1 MTYRP
6 RPVSGFPEHLPEVR
20 MEELQMLDRIRA
32 TFESYG
38 FASIETPSVEVLE
51 VLLAKGETDKEIYTI
66 ERLQAPL
73 GENEEEVEEHENTSQ
88 HDTRLGLHYDLT
100 VPFARYVAQH
110 FNELVFPF
118 KRYQMQRV
126 WRGER
131 PQAGRFREFTQ
142 CDIDVIGI
150 DNLAVTFDAEL
161 AAVAMQALDAIGVSG
176 VTLHI
181 SNRKILNGFLLG
193 LEIPTELHIPIVRMI
208 DAMPKIGTPETSKQL
223 LGILGDGRR
232 TQIDSGTQLPSESL
246 RDQIAAATGRGETLE
261 RLIATAGGVNE
272 EPPNVKAIVALASI
286 KVPGSKLR
294 SSVAPLNVHHPLF
307 DEGLNE
313 LAIVMDQ
320 LRALGIENVVAD
332 LSIARGFDYYT
343 GTVYEGRFDDNPG
356 FGSIVAGG
364 RYDDLAGAFINKKL
378 PGVGISIGF
387 SRLFAK
393 LLADKA
399 IAATRRSP
407 ADLLIVLPSEERREA
422 MLVTAQALRARGF
435 KVETY
440 HAPQKIAKQMSYAEK
455 KGIPFV
461 WFPPFDEVGSHE
473 VKDMTN
479 GTQTKADI
487 ETWKP

>member
-20 MEELQMLDRIRA
+20 MEELRMLDHIRA

-38 FASIETPSVEVLE
+38 FAPIETPSVEELE

-66 ERLQAPL
+66 ERLQAD
-73 GENEEEVEEHENTSQ
+73 
-88 HDTRLGLHYDLT
+88 DTVAGDARLGLHYDLT

-181 SNRKILNGFLLG
+181 SNRKILNGFLMGLG
-193 LEIPTELHIPIVRMI
+193 LSEAADRVSVIRAI
-208 DAMPKIGTPETSKQL
+208 DAIAKVGPDQTSAAIDAVKT
-223 LGILGDGRR
+223 GI
-232 TQIDSGTQLPSESL
+232 
-246 RDQIAAATGRGETLE
+246 
-261 RLIATAGGVNE
+261 AG
-272 EPPNVKAIVALASI
+272 KCIALAGI
-286 KVPGSKLR
+286 IGGP
-294 SSVAPLNVHHPLF
+294 
-307 DEGLNE
+307 E
-313 LAIVMDQ
+313 AIDRV
-320 LRALGIENVVAD
+320 RALGVGHEELNAGLTELGEVLRHLRFLGTAKAVAD

-393 LLADKA
+393 LLADGK
-399 IAATRRSP
+399 IAATRKSP
-407 ADLLIVLPSEERREA
+407 ADVLIVLPSEERRET
-422 MLVTAQALRARGF
+422 MLVTAQALRRRGF

-440 HAPQKIAKQMSYAEK
+440 HAPQKIGKQMSYAEK
-455 KGIPFV
+455 KGIHYV
-461 WFPPFDEVGSHE
+461 WFPPFDDGGDHE
-473 VKDMTN
+473 VKDMGSGN
-479 GTQTKADI
+479 QTKADV
-487 ETWKP
+487 ETWMP

>member
-6 RPVSGFPEHLPEVR
+6 RPVSGFPEHLPEIR
-20 MEELQMLDRIRA
+20 MVEQQMLDRIRA

-38 FASIETPSVEVLE
+38 FASIETPSVEELE

-66 ERLQAPL
+66 ERLQADENAG
-73 GENEEEVEEHENTSQ
+73 GEA
-88 HDTRLGLHYDLT
+88 RLGLHYDLT

-110 FNELVFPF
+110 FNDLVFPF

-181 SNRKILNGFLLG
+181 SNRKILNGFLAG
-193 LEIPTELHIPIVRMI
+193 MGVDAENRVSVIRAI
-208 DAMPKIGTPETSKQL
+208 DA
-223 LGILGDGRR
+223 
-232 TQIDSGTQLPSESL
+232 
-246 RDQIAAATGRGETLE
+246 IAKVGRGETYTV
-261 RLIATAGGVNE
+261 IANALVGGNGFTVAT
-272 EPPNVKAIVALASI
+272 KAIQLASI
-286 KVPGSKLR
+286 VGDVSAIDRVRELGVEHEEL
-294 SSVAPLNVHHPLF
+294 SQ
-307 DEGLNE
+307 GLNE
-313 LAIVMDQ
+313 LSEV
-320 LRALGIENVVAD
+320 LTHLKFLGAANAVAD

-343 GTVYEGRFDDNPG
+343 GTVYEGRFDDAPG
-356 FGSIVAGG
+356 FGSVVAGG

-393 LLADKA
+393 LLQDKA
-399 IAATRRSP
+399 IVANRRSP
-407 ADLLIVLPSEERREA
+407 VDVLIVLPSDERREV
-422 MLVTAQALRARGF
+422 MLGTAQVLRKRGF

-440 HAPQKIAKQMSYAEK
+440 HAPQKIGKQISYAEK

-461 WFPPFDEVGSHE
+461 WFPPFDEGGAHE
-473 VKDMTN
+473 VKDMTT
-479 GTQTKADI
+479 GTQTTADAAI
-487 ETWKP
+487 WTP

>member
-6 RPVSGFPEHLPEVR
+6 RPVSGFPEHLPEIR
-20 MEELQMLDRIRA
+20 MAELHMLDRIRA
-32 TFESYG
+32 TFEGYG
-38 FASIETPSVEVLE
+38 FASIETPSVEELE

-66 ERLQAPL
+66 ERLQADEHAG
-73 GENEEEVEEHENTSQ
+73 GES
-88 HDTRLGLHYDLT
+88 RLGLHYDLT

-142 CDIDVIGI
+142 CDVDVIGI

-161 AAVAMQALDAIGVSG
+161 AAVAMQALDAIGVKG

-181 SNRKILNGFLLG
+181 SNRKIFEGFLLAKG
-193 LEIPTELHIPIVRMI
+193 VSKDKGVQILRAI
-208 DAMPKIGTPETSKQL
+208 DGMPKTGEDHTKAT
-223 LGILGDGRR
+223 
-232 TQIDSGTQLPSESL
+232 
-246 RDQIAAATGRGETLE
+246 IAALFPGGNHT
-261 RLIATAGGVNE
+261 IADQC
-272 EPPNVKAIVALASI
+272 VALASI
-286 KVPGSKLR
+286 TQADLSFVQRVNLVG
-294 SSVAPLNVHHPLF
+294 VQHPRL
-307 DEGLNE
+307 DEGLSE
-313 LAIVMDQ
+313 LAQVLQ
-320 LRALGIENVVAD
+320 ELKFLGVKNAVAD

-356 FGSIVAGG
+356 FGSVVAGG

-387 SRLFAK
+387 SRLFSK
-393 LLADKA
+393 LLADKKIVA
-399 IAATRRSP
+399 NRKSP

-422 MLVTAQALRARGF
+422 MLVTAQALRRRGF
-435 KVETY
+435 KVETF
-440 HAPQKIAKQMSYAEK
+440 HAPQKIAKQMSYAER

-461 WFPPFDEVGSHE
+461 WFPPFDEAGSHE
-473 VKDMTN
+473 VKDMSS
-479 GTQTKADI
+479 GAQTQTDI

>member
-6 RPVSGFPEHLPEVR
+6 RPVSGFPEHLPEIR
-20 MEELQMLDRIRA
+20 MAELHMLDRIRA

-38 FASIETPSVEVLE
+38 FASIETPSVEELE

-66 ERLQAPL
+66 ERLQADENAG
-73 GENEEEVEEHENTSQ
+73 GES
-88 HDTRLGLHYDLT
+88 RLGLHYDLT

-142 CDIDVIGI
+142 CDVDVIGI

-181 SNRKILNGFLLG
+181 SNRKILNGFLQG
-193 LEIPTELHIPIVRMI
+193 LNVDAADRVSIIRAI
-208 DAMPKIGTPETSKQL
+208 DALAK
-223 LGILGDGRR
+223 LG
-232 TQIDSGTQLPSESL
+232 P
-246 RDQIAAATGRGETLE
+246 DQTRAVIENGCKRPNGGEIAD
-261 RLIATAGGVNE
+261 
-272 EPPNVKAIVALASI
+272 KCSALAGI
-286 KVPGSKLR
+286 VGD
-294 SSVAPLNVHHPLF
+294 SSTI
-307 DEGLNE
+307 ER
-313 LAIVMDQ
+313 I
-320 LRALGIENVVAD
+320 RALGVEHEELNQGLTELGEVLTHLKFLGATNAVAD

-356 FGSIVAGG
+356 FGSVVAGG
-364 RYDDLAGAFINKKL
+364 RYDDLAGQFINKKL

-399 IAATRRSP
+399 IVTTRRSP
-407 ADLLIVLPSEERREA
+407 ADILMVLPSEERRET
-422 MLVTAQALRARGF
+422 MLVTAQALRRRGF

-440 HAPQKIAKQMSYAEK
+440 HAPQKLAKQMSYAEK

-461 WFPPFDEVGSHE
+461 WFPPFDEAGSHE

>member
-6 RPVSGFPEHLPEVR
+6 RPVSGFPEHLPEIR
-20 MEELQMLDRIRA
+20 MVEQQMLDRIRV

-38 FASIETPSVEVLE
+38 FASIETPSVEELE

-66 ERLQAPL
+66 ERLQAD
-73 GENEEEVEEHENTSQ
+73 ENAGSES
-88 HDTRLGLHYDLT
+88 RLGLHYDLT

-110 FNELVFPF
+110 FNDLVFPF

-142 CDIDVIGI
+142 CDIDVIGV

-161 AAVAMQALDAIGVSG
+161 AAVALQALDAIGVSG

-181 SNRKILNGFLLG
+181 SNRKILNGFLAGMGVEAEKRVLV
-193 LEIPTELHIPIVRMI
+193 IRAI
-208 DAMPKIGTPETSKQL
+208 DAIAKVGRDETYTVIANAL
-223 LGILGDGRR
+223 VGGDGF
-232 TQIDSGTQLPSESL
+232 TV
-246 RDQIAAATGRGETLE
+246 AT
-261 RLIATAGGVNE
+261 
-272 EPPNVKAIVALASI
+272 KAIKLASI
-286 KVPGSKLR
+286 VGDVTAIGRVRELGVEHEELSQGLAEL
-294 SSVAPLNVHHPLF
+294 SEVLTHLNF
-307 DEGLNE
+307 
-313 LAIVMDQ
+313 
-320 LRALGIENVVAD
+320 LGAANAVAD

-343 GTVYEGRFDDNPG
+343 GTVYEGRFDDAPA
-356 FGSIVAGG
+356 FGSVVAGG

-393 LLADKA
+393 LLQEKA
-399 IAATRRSP
+399 IVANRRSP
-407 ADLLIVLPSEERREA
+407 ADILIVLPSDERREV
-422 MLVTAQALRARGF
+422 MLGTAQVLRRRGF

-440 HAPQKIAKQMSYAEK
+440 HAPQKIGKQISYAEK

-461 WFPPFDEVGSHE
+461 WFPPFDESGAHE
-473 VKDMTN
+473 VKDMTA
-479 GTQTKADI
+479 GTQTTADAA
-487 ETWKP
+487 TWKP

>member
-1 MTYRP
+1 
-6 RPVSGFPEHLPEVR
+6 
-20 MEELQMLDRIRA
+20 MLDKIRA

-38 FASIETPSVEVLE
+38 FASIETPSVEELE

-66 ERLQAPL
+66 ERLQADE
-73 GENEEEVEEHENTSQ
+73 GSGG
-88 HDTRLGLHYDLT
+88 DARLGLHYDLT

-150 DNLAVTFDAEL
+150 DQLAVTFDAEL
-161 AAVAMQALDAIGVSG
+161 AAVAMQALDAIGVEG

-181 SNRKILNGFLLG
+181 SNRKILQGALG
-193 LEIPTELHIPIVRMI
+193 DKVDPEQITPLIRAI
-208 DAMPKIGTPETSKQL
+208 DAMPKVG
-223 LGILGDGRR
+223 
-232 TQIDSGTQLPSESL
+232 
-246 RDQIAAATGRGETLE
+246 RDQTLHMIKSVLGAANRDAVGEALVD
-261 RLIATAGGVNE
+261 LANITA
-272 EPPNVKAIVALASI
+272 ADSD
-286 KVPGSKLR
+286 KLR
-294 SSVAPLNVHHPLF
+294 SLTASPGYGAAFV
-307 DEGLNE
+307 EGIHE
-313 LAIVMDQ
+313 LCSVMDH
-320 LRALGIENVVAD
+320 LKFLGIKNVVAD

-343 GTVYEGRFDDNPG
+343 GTVYEGRFDDAPG
-356 FGSIVAGG
+356 FGSVVAGG

-393 LLADKA
+393 LLQDNKLE
-399 IAATRRSP
+399 ATRRSP
-407 ADLLIVLPSEERREA
+407 ADVLIVLPSEERRAE
-422 MLVTAQALRARGF
+422 MLEVAQAFRARGI

-440 HAPQKIAKQMSYAEK
+440 HAPQKFARQMSYAEK

-461 WFPPFDEVGSHE
+461 WFLPFEPGQPHE
-473 VKDMTN
+473 VKNMAS
-479 GTQTKADI
+479 GAQTAADA
-487 ETWKP
+487 ETWVP

>member
-6 RPVSGFPEHLPEVR
+6 RPVSGFPEHLPEIR
-20 MEELQMLDRIRA
+20 MAELHMLDRIRA

-38 FASIETPSVEVLE
+38 FASVETPSVEELE

-66 ERLQAPL
+66 ERLQADEHAG
-73 GENEEEVEEHENTSQ
+73 GES
-88 HDTRLGLHYDLT
+88 RLGLHYDLT

-110 FNELVFPF
+110 FNDLVFPF

-161 AAVAMQALDAIGVSG
+161 AAVAMQALDAIGIGG

-181 SNRKILNGFLLG
+181 SNRKILNGFLQG
-193 LEIPTELHIPIVRMI
+193 LAVEAVDRVSVIRAI
-208 DAMPKIGTPETSKQL
+208 DALAK
-223 LGILGDGRR
+223 LGADQTRAAIEAGCKRPNGAEIAEKCIALAGIIGDG
-232 TQIDSGTQLPSESL
+232 
-246 RDQIAAATGRGETLE
+246 
-261 RLIATAGGVNE
+261 TAVDRVRALGVEHE
-272 EPPNVKAIVALASI
+272 ELD
-286 KVPGSKLR
+286 
-294 SSVAPLNVHHPLF
+294 H
-307 DEGLNE
+307 GLNE
-313 LAIVMDQ
+313 LQEV
-320 LRALGIENVVAD
+320 LTHLKFLGTVNAVAD

-343 GTVYEGRFDDNPG
+343 GTVYEGRFGDNPG
-356 FGSIVAGG
+356 FGSVVAGG

-399 IAATRRSP
+399 ITATRRSP
-407 ADLLIVLPSEERREA
+407 ADLLIVLPSEDRREA
-422 MLVTAQALRARGF
+422 MLVTAQALRKRGF
-435 KVETY
+435 KVETF
-440 HAPQKIAKQMSYAEK
+440 HAPQKIGKQMSYAEK

-461 WFPPFDEVGSHE
+461 WFPPFEDGGQHE
-473 VKDMTN
+473 VKDMAS
-479 GTQTKADI
+479 GAQTPADI
-487 ETWKP
+487 ATWIA

>member
-6 RPVSGFPEHLPEVR
+6 RPVSGFPEHLPEIR
-20 MEELQMLDRIRA
+20 MAELHMLDRIRA

-38 FASIETPSVEVLE
+38 FASIETPSVEELE

-66 ERLQAPL
+66 ERLQAD
-73 GENEEEVEEHENTSQ
+73 EHAGHES
-88 HDTRLGLHYDLT
+88 RLGLHYDLT

-110 FNELVFPF
+110 FNDLVFPF

-142 CDIDVIGI
+142 CDVDVIGI

-161 AAVAMQALDAIGVSG
+161 AAVAMQALDAIGVTG

-181 SNRKILNGFLLG
+181 SNRKILDGFMQG
-193 LEIPTELHIPIVRMI
+193 LELTPDNRVAMIRTI
-208 DAMPKIGTPETSKQL
+208 DALHKLGETA
-223 LGILGDGRR
+223 
-232 TQIDSGTQLPSESL
+232 T
-246 RDQIAAATGRGETLE
+246 IAAINAILLELPNRRAIADKLVELAGISTSDESFRDKVSALGVSNETL
-261 RLIATAGGVNE
+261 
-272 EPPNVKAIVALASI
+272 SQ
-286 KVPGSKLR
+286 
-294 SSVAPLNVHHPLF
+294 
-307 DEGLNE
+307 GLEE
-313 LAIVMDQ
+313 LAQVMTH
-320 LRALGIENVVAD
+320 LKFLGTANAVAD

-356 FGSIVAGG
+356 FGSVVAGG

-393 LLADKA
+393 LLQDKA
-399 IAATRRSP
+399 ITATRRSP

-422 MLVTAQALRARGF
+422 MLVTAQALRRRGF

-440 HAPQKIAKQMSYAEK
+440 HAPQKIGKQMSYAEK

-461 WFPPFDEVGSHE
+461 WFPPFDEGGQHE
-473 VKDMTN
+473 VKDMTS
-479 GTQTKADI
+479 GAQSQADV

>member
-6 RPVSGFPEHLPEVR
+6 RPVSGFPEHLPEIR
-20 MEELQMLDRIRA
+20 MAEQHMLDRIRA

-38 FASIETPSVEVLE
+38 FASIETPSVEELE

-66 ERLQAPL
+66 ERLQADENSG
-73 GENEEEVEEHENTSQ
+73 GES
-88 HDTRLGLHYDLT
+88 RLGLHYDLT

-110 FNELVFPF
+110 FNDLVFPF

-142 CDIDVIGI
+142 CDVDVIGI
-150 DNLAVTFDAEL
+150 DNLAVMFDAEL

-181 SNRKILNGFLLG
+181 SNRRILQGFLLG
-193 LEIPTELHIPIVRMI
+193 LAVPLDRQIPIVRAI
-208 DAMPKIGTPETSKQL
+208 DAEMKVGGNET
-223 LGILGDGRR
+223 
-232 TQIDSGTQLPSESL
+232 
-246 RDQIAAATGRGETLE
+246 IAAIQRALVGVAGLDPVG
-261 RLIATAGGVNE
+261 IAQSVTS
-272 EPPNVKAIVALASI
+272 LAHRQSI
-286 KVPGSKLR
+286 IEARKIIAECKVE
-294 SSVAPLNVHHPLF
+294 HPLL
-307 DEGLNE
+307 DQGLAE
-313 LAIVMDQ
+313 LTQVMDQ
-320 LRALGIENVVAD
+320 LHALGITNVTAD

-356 FGSIVAGG
+356 FGSVVAGG
-364 RYDDLAGAFINKKL
+364 RYEDLAGQFINKKL

-393 LLADKA
+393 LLADKT
-399 IAATRRSP
+399 ITTTRRSP
-407 ADLLIVLPSEERREA
+407 ADLLIVMPSEERRED
-422 MLVTAQALRARGF
+422 MLVTAQVLRKRGF

-440 HAPQKIAKQMSYAEK
+440 HAPQKIGKQMAYAEK

-461 WFPPFDEVGSHE
+461 WFPPFDADGRHE
-473 VKDMTN
+473 VKDMSS
-479 GTQTKADI
+479 GVQIPIDI
-487 ETWKP
+487 DTWTP

>member
-20 MEELQMLDRIRA
+20 MVELSMLDRIRA

-38 FASIETPSVEVLE
+38 FAPIETPSVEELE

-66 ERLQAPL
+66 ERLQADPSFAEASEDL
-73 GENEEEVEEHENTSQ
+73 PSEAQRAKEG
-88 HDTRLGLHYDLT
+88 RLGLHYDLT

-110 FNELVFPF
+110 FNDLVFPF

-150 DNLAVTFDAEL
+150 DNLALTFDAEL
-161 AAVAMQALDAIGVSG
+161 AAVAMEALEDIGVSG

-181 SNRKILNGFLLG
+181 SNRKILQGFLRG
-193 LEIPTELHIPIVRMI
+193 MEIAPDYVGPIVRAV
-208 DAMPKIGTPETSKQL
+208 DALPKVGLFETVKEITRRLGAKANPEQISKILELAKIQTEDNGFQQL
-223 LGILGDGRR
+223 ARDLDVDDQLFNEGI
-232 TQIDSGTQLPSESL
+232 
-246 RDQIAAATGRGETLE
+246 
-261 RLIATAGGVNE
+261 
-272 EPPNVKAIVALASI
+272 
-286 KVPGSKLR
+286 
-294 SSVAPLNVHHPLF
+294 
-307 DEGLNE
+307 NE
-313 LAIVMDQ
+313 LGTVMGE
-320 LRALGIENVVAD
+320 LTALGFQNIVAD

-343 GTVYEGRFDDNPG
+343 GTVYEGRFDNEPG
-356 FGSIVAGG
+356 GLTVVAGG
-364 RYDDLAGAFINKKL
+364 RYDDLAGAFINKRL

-393 LLADKA
+393 LQHDGA
-399 IAATRRSP
+399 IRAERKSP
-407 ADLLIVLPSEERREA
+407 ADILVVLPSEERRSLA
-422 MLVTAQALRARGF
+422 LSTAQTLRRRGL

-440 HAPQKIAKQMSYAEK
+440 HAPQKLARQLGYAEK

-461 WFPPFDEVGSHE
+461 WFPPFEDGRPHE
-473 VKDMTN
+473 IKDMTS
-479 GTQTKADI
+479 GVQAPA
-487 ETWKP
+487 EPESWVP

>member
-6 RPVSGFPEHLPEVR
+6 RPVSGFPEHLPEIR
-20 MEELQMLDRIRA
+20 MAELHMLDRIRA

-38 FASIETPSVEVLE
+38 FASIETPSVEELE

-66 ERLQAPL
+66 ERLQADEAA
-73 GENEEEVEEHENTSQ
+73 GHES
-88 HDTRLGLHYDLT
+88 RLGLHYDLT

-110 FNELVFPF
+110 FNDLVFPF

-142 CDIDVIGI
+142 CDVDVIGI

-161 AAVAMQALDAIGVSG
+161 AAVAMQALDAIGVTG

-181 SNRKILNGFLLG
+181 SNRKILNGFLQG
-193 LEIPTELHIPIVRMI
+193 LAVEAPDRVAVIRAI
-208 DAMPKIGTPETSKQL
+208 DALAKAGADQTRAAIEAGCKRP
-223 LGILGDGRR
+223 DGA
-232 TQIDSGTQLPSESL
+232 E
-246 RDQIAAATGRGETLE
+246 IAEKC
-261 RLIATAGGVNE
+261 I
-272 EPPNVKAIVALASI
+272 ALAGI
-286 KVPGSKLR
+286 VGGSDAVDR
-294 SSVAPLNVHHPLF
+294 V
-307 DEGLNE
+307 
-313 LAIVMDQ
+313 
-320 LRALGIENVVAD
+320 RALGVEHSELNQGLTELAEVLSHLKFLGTANAVAD

-356 FGSIVAGG
+356 FGSVVAGG

-393 LLADKA
+393 LLQDKA
-399 IAATRRSP
+399 IMATRRSP

-422 MLVTAQALRARGF
+422 MLVTAQALRRRGF

-440 HAPQKIAKQMSYAEK
+440 HAPQKIGKQMSYAEK

-461 WFPPFDEVGSHE
+461 WFPPFDEGGQDE
-473 VKDMTN
+473 VKDMTS
-479 GTQTKADI
+479 GAQVQADV

>member
-20 MEELQMLDRIRA
+20 MVEQQMLDRIRA

-38 FASIETPSVEVLE
+38 FASIETPSVEELE

-66 ERLQAPL
+66 ERLQADENAG
-73 GENEEEVEEHENTSQ
+73 GEA
-88 HDTRLGLHYDLT
+88 RLGLHYDLT

-142 CDIDVIGI
+142 CDIDVIGV
-150 DNLAVTFDAEL
+150 DNLVVSFDAEL
-161 AAVAMQALDAIGVSG
+161 AAMALQALQAIGVSG

-181 SNRKILNGFLLG
+181 SNRKILNGFLAG
-193 LEIPTELHIPIVRMI
+193 MGVEAEKRVAVIRAI
-208 DAMPKIGTPETSKQL
+208 DAIAKVGPDQTHAAIAVACGGPKAVE
-223 LGILGDGRR
+223 
-232 TQIDSGTQLPSESL
+232 
-246 RDQIAAATGRGETLE
+246 IAS
-261 RLIATAGGVNE
+261 
-272 EPPNVKAIVALASI
+272 KAITLAGI
-286 KVPGSKLR
+286 TGDATVIDKV
-294 SSVAPLNVHHPLF
+294 
-307 DEGLNE
+307 
-313 LAIVMDQ
+313 
-320 LRALGIENVVAD
+320 RALGVEHDELNQGLIELSDVLTHLKFLGATNAVAD

-343 GTVYEGRFDDNPG
+343 GTVYEGRFDDAPA
-356 FGSIVAGG
+356 FGSVVAGG

-393 LLADKA
+393 LLQDKA
-399 IAATRRSP
+399 IAANRRSP
-407 ADLLIVLPSEERREA
+407 ADVMMVLPSDAQREV
-422 MLVTAQALRARGF
+422 MLGTAQVLRKRGF

-440 HAPQKIAKQMSYAEK
+440 HAPQKIGKQIAYAEK

-461 WFPPFDEVGSHE
+461 WFPPFDDAGKHE

-479 GTQTKADI
+479 GTQSEADAT
-487 ETWKP
+487 TWTP

>member
-6 RPVSGFPEHLPEVR
+6 RPVSGFPEHLPEIR
-20 MEELQMLDRIRA
+20 MVEQQMLDRIRA

-38 FASIETPSVEVLE
+38 FASIETPSVEELE

-66 ERLQAPL
+66 ERLQAD
-73 GENEEEVEEHENTSQ
+73 ENAASEA
-88 HDTRLGLHYDLT
+88 RLGLHYDLT

-110 FNELVFPF
+110 FNDLVFPF

-161 AAVAMQALDAIGVSG
+161 AAVALQALDAIGVSG

-181 SNRKILNGFLLG
+181 SNRKILNGFLRGLG
-193 LEIPTELHIPIVRMI
+193 IASELHVPIVRFI
-208 DAMPKIGTPETSKQL
+208 DAMPKIGKEAATRDIKAL
-223 LGILGDGRR
+223 LPDGRDH
-232 TQIDSGTQLPSESL
+232 TPFYLAKTPADVLALPSDE
-246 RDQIAAATGRGETLE
+246 RDQIVSKIIG
-261 RLIATAGGVNE
+261 
-272 EPPNVKAIVALASI
+272 LASI
-286 KVPGSKLR
+286 VTHNSDVRELAKSYGVD
-294 SSVAPLNVHHPLF
+294 NPLF

-313 LAIVMDQ
+313 LTMVMDQ
-320 LRALGIENVVAD
+320 LHALGIKNAVAD

-343 GTVYEGRFDDNPG
+343 GTVYEGRFDDAPA
-356 FGSIVAGG
+356 FGSVVAGG

-393 LLADKA
+393 LLQDKA
-399 IAATRRSP
+399 IVANRRSP
-407 ADLLIVLPSEERREA
+407 ADVLIVLPSDERREV
-422 MLVTAQALRARGF
+422 MLGTAQVLRKRGF

-440 HAPQKIAKQMSYAEK
+440 HAPQKIGKQMSYAEK

-461 WFPPFDEVGSHE
+461 WFPPFDEGGGHE
-473 VKDMTN
+473 VKDMTT
-479 GTQTKADI
+479 GTQTAADAA
-487 ETWKP
+487 TWTP

>member
-6 RPVSGFPEHLPEVR
+6 RPVSGFPEHLPEIR
-20 MEELQMLDRIRA
+20 MVEQQMLDRIRA

-38 FASIETPSVEVLE
+38 FASIETPSVEELE

-66 ERLQAPL
+66 ERLQAD
-73 GENEEEVEEHENTSQ
+73 ENAGSEA
-88 HDTRLGLHYDLT
+88 RLGLHYDLT

-142 CDIDVIGI
+142 CDIDVIGV
-150 DNLAVTFDAEL
+150 DNLAVSFDAEL
-161 AAVAMQALDAIGVSG
+161 AAMALQALEAIGVSG

-181 SNRKILNGFLLG
+181 SNRKILNGFLAGLG
-193 LEIPTELHIPIVRMI
+193 VDAEKRVSVIRAI
-208 DAMPKIGTPETSKQL
+208 DAIAKVGP
-223 LGILGDGRR
+223 
-232 TQIDSGTQLPSESL
+232 
-246 RDQIAAATGRGETLE
+246 DQTHAAIAVAC
-261 RLIATAGGVNE
+261 GGANAVE
-272 EPPNVKAIVALASI
+272 LASKAITLAGIVGDASI
-286 KVPGSKLR
+286 VDR
-294 SSVAPLNVHHPLF
+294 V
-307 DEGLNE
+307 
-313 LAIVMDQ
+313 
-320 LRALGIENVVAD
+320 RALGVEHGELNQGLTELSDVLTHLKFLGATKAVAD

-343 GTVYEGRFDDNPG
+343 GTVYEGRFDDAPG
-356 FGSIVAGG
+356 FGSVVAGG

-393 LLADKA
+393 LLQDKA
-399 IAATRRSP
+399 ITANRLSP
-407 ADLLIVLPSEERREA
+407 ADVMIVLPSDDRREV
-422 MLVTAQALRARGF
+422 MLGTAQLLRKRGF

-440 HAPQKIAKQMSYAEK
+440 HAPQKIGKQMSYAEK

-461 WFPPFDEVGSHE
+461 WFPPFDDGGKHE
-473 VKDMTN
+473 VKDMST
-479 GTQTKADI
+479 GAQTEADA
-487 ETWKP
+487 ETWTP

>member
-6 RPVSGFPEHLPEVR
+6 RPVSGFPEHLPEIR
-20 MEELQMLDRIRA
+20 MAELQMLDRIRA

-38 FASIETPSVEVLE
+38 FASIETPSVEELE

-66 ERLQAPL
+66 ERLQAD
-73 GENEEEVEEHENTSQ
+73 EHAGG
-88 HDTRLGLHYDLT
+88 DARLGLHYDLT

-110 FNELVFPF
+110 FNDLVFPF

-142 CDIDVIGI
+142 CDVDVIGI

-161 AAVAMQALDAIGVSG
+161 AAVAMQALDSIGVTG

-181 SNRKILNGFLLG
+181 SNRKILNGFLQG
-193 LEIPTELHIPIVRMI
+193 LAVEAPDRVAVIRAI
-208 DAMPKIGTPETSKQL
+208 DALAKAGP
-223 LGILGDGRR
+223 
-232 TQIDSGTQLPSESL
+232 
-246 RDQIAAATGRGETLE
+246 DQTRAAIEAGCTRPNGAEIAEKC
-261 RLIATAGGVNE
+261 I
-272 EPPNVKAIVALASI
+272 ALAGIIGDS
-286 KVPGSKLR
+286 
-294 SSVAPLNVHHPLF
+294 A
-307 DEGLNE
+307 
-313 LAIVMDQ
+313 AIDRV
-320 LRALGIENVVAD
+320 RALGVEHDELNQGLTELAEVLSHLRFLGTANAVAD

-356 FGSIVAGG
+356 FGSVVAGG

-399 IAATRRSP
+399 ITATRRSP
-407 ADLLIVLPSEERREA
+407 ADLLIVLPSEERRED
-422 MLVTAQALRARGF
+422 MLVTAQALRRRGF

-440 HAPQKIAKQMSYAEK
+440 HAPQKIGKQIAYAEK

-461 WFPPFDEVGSHE
+461 WFPPFDDAGQHE
-473 VKDMTN
+473 VKDMAS
-479 GTQTKADI
+479 GTQTPADV

>member
-1 MTYRP
+1 MA
-6 RPVSGFPEHLPEVR
+6 
-20 MEELQMLDRIRA
+20 ELHMLDRIRA

-38 FASIETPSVEVLE
+38 FASIETPSVEELE

-66 ERLQAPL
+66 ERLQADETAG
-73 GENEEEVEEHENTSQ
+73 GES
-88 HDTRLGLHYDLT
+88 RLGLHYDLT

-110 FNELVFPF
+110 FNDLVFPF

-142 CDIDVIGI
+142 CDVDVIGI

-181 SNRKILNGFLLG
+181 SNRKILNGFLMGLG
-193 LEIPTELHIPIVRMI
+193 LVEATDRVSVIRAI
-208 DAMPKIGTPETSKQL
+208 DAIAKVGADETEAVICL
-223 LGILGDGRR
+223 A
-232 TQIDSGTQLPSESL
+232 LPGLPNNRE
-246 RDQIAAATGRGETLE
+246 IAAKSVL
-261 RLIATAGGVNE
+261 
-272 EPPNVKAIVALASI
+272 LASI
-286 KVPGSKLR
+286 VGPNGSLTER
-294 SSVAPLNVHHPLF
+294 VS
-307 DEGLNE
+307 
-313 LAIVMDQ
+313 
-320 LRALGIENVVAD
+320 ALGVEHEELRVGLAELEEVLRHLKFLGTANAVAD

-399 IAATRRSP
+399 IDTSKRSP
-407 ADLLIVLPSEERREA
+407 ADLLIILPSEERRED
-422 MLVTAQALRARGF
+422 MLVKAQALRKRGF

-440 HAPQKIAKQMSYAEK
+440 HAPQKIGKQIGYAEK

-461 WFPPFDEVGSHE
+461 WFPPFDDAGSDE
-473 VKDMTN
+473 VKDMSS
-479 GTQTKADI
+479 GAQTPADV

>member
-6 RPVSGFPEHLPEVR
+6 RPVSGFPEHLPEIR
-20 MEELQMLDRIRA
+20 MAELQMLDRIRA

-38 FASIETPSVEVLE
+38 FASIETPSVEELE

-66 ERLQAPL
+66 ERLQAD
-73 GENEEEVEEHENTSQ
+73 EHAGG
-88 HDTRLGLHYDLT
+88 DARLGLHYDLT

-110 FNELVFPF
+110 FNDLVFPF

-142 CDIDVIGI
+142 CDVDVIGI

-161 AAVAMQALDAIGVSG
+161 AAVAMQALDSIGVTG

-181 SNRKILNGFLLG
+181 SNRKILNGFLQG
-193 LEIPTELHIPIVRMI
+193 LAVEAPDRVAVIRAI
-208 DAMPKIGTPETSKQL
+208 DALAKAGP
-223 LGILGDGRR
+223 
-232 TQIDSGTQLPSESL
+232 
-246 RDQIAAATGRGETLE
+246 DQTRAAIEAGCKRPNGAEIAEKC
-261 RLIATAGGVNE
+261 I
-272 EPPNVKAIVALASI
+272 ALAGIIGDS
-286 KVPGSKLR
+286 
-294 SSVAPLNVHHPLF
+294 A
-307 DEGLNE
+307 
-313 LAIVMDQ
+313 AIDRV
-320 LRALGIENVVAD
+320 RALGVEHDELNQGLTELAEVLSHLRFLGTANAVAD

-356 FGSIVAGG
+356 FGSVVAGG

-399 IAATRRSP
+399 ITATRRSP
-407 ADLLIVLPSEERREA
+407 ADLLIVLPSEERRED
-422 MLVTAQALRARGF
+422 MLVTAQALRRRGF

-440 HAPQKIAKQMSYAEK
+440 HAPQKIGKQIAYAEK

-461 WFPPFDEVGSHE
+461 WFPPFDDAGQHE
-473 VKDMTN
+473 VKDMAS
-479 GTQTKADI
+479 GTQTPADV

>member
-6 RPVSGFPEHLPEVR
+6 RPVSGFPEHLPEIR
-20 MEELQMLDRIRA
+20 MAELHMLDRIRA

-38 FASIETPSVEVLE
+38 FASIETPSVEELE

-66 ERLQAPL
+66 ERLQADENAG
-73 GENEEEVEEHENTSQ
+73 GES
-88 HDTRLGLHYDLT
+88 RLGLHYDLT

-110 FNELVFPF
+110 FNDLVFPF

-142 CDIDVIGI
+142 CDVDVIGI

-161 AAVAMQALDAIGVSG
+161 AAVAMQALDAIGVKG

-181 SNRKILNGFLLG
+181 SNRKILSGMMHHFHVSPENELL
-193 LEIPTELHIPIVRMI
+193 LIRVI
-208 DAMPKIGTPETSKQL
+208 DAMPKVPPEQTRQAFTKILGEWAGPFLDLLPDFMNIRAQNSKKLLENSHISKVTNPFFNQGIAEL
-223 LGILGDGRR
+223 CEVLDHLNMLGI
-232 TQIDSGTQLPSESL
+232 Q
-246 RDQIAAATGRGETLE
+246 
-261 RLIATAGGVNE
+261 
-272 EPPNVKAIVALASI
+272 
-286 KVPGSKLR
+286 
-294 SSVAPLNVHHPLF
+294 
-307 DEGLNE
+307 
-313 LAIVMDQ
+313 
-320 LRALGIENVVAD
+320 NVVAD

-343 GTVYEGRFDDNPG
+343 GTVYEGRFDDAPG
-356 FGSIVAGG
+356 FGSVVAGG

-393 LLADKA
+393 MLQDKT

-407 ADLLIVLPSEERREA
+407 ADLLIVLPSEERRED
-422 MLVTAQALRARGF
+422 MLVTAQALRKRGF

-440 HAPQKIAKQMSYAEK
+440 HAPQKIGKQISYAEK

-461 WFPPFDEVGSHE
+461 WFPPFDAAGSHE
-473 VKDMTN
+473 VKDMSS
-479 GTQTKADI
+479 GAQTQADVD
-487 ETWKP
+487 TWKP

>member
-6 RPVSGFPEHLPEVR
+6 RPVSGFPEHLPEIR
-20 MEELQMLDRIRA
+20 MAELHMLDQIRK

-38 FASIETPSVEVLE
+38 FASIETPSVEELE

-66 ERLQAPL
+66 ERLQADENAG
-73 GENEEEVEEHENTSQ
+73 GES
-88 HDTRLGLHYDLT
+88 RLGLHYDLT

-142 CDIDVIGI
+142 CDVDVIGI

-161 AAVAMQALDAIGVSG
+161 AAVAMQTLDAIGVSG

-181 SNRKILNGFLLG
+181 SNRKILNGFLMGVG
-193 LEIPTELHIPIVRMI
+193 LVEAADRVSVIRAI
-208 DAMPKIGTPETSKQL
+208 DAIGKVGPDQTRAAIDAIRG
-223 LGILGDGRR
+223 GIAEKC
-232 TQIDSGTQLPSESL
+232 I
-246 RDQIAAATGRGETLE
+246 
-261 RLIATAGGVNE
+261 
-272 EPPNVKAIVALASI
+272 ALAGIIGDAS
-286 KVPGSKLR
+286 
-294 SSVAPLNVHHPLF
+294 
-307 DEGLNE
+307 
-313 LAIVMDQ
+313 AIERV
-320 LRALGIENVVAD
+320 RALGVEHEELNAGLVELEEVLRHLKFLGTANAIAD

-356 FGSIVAGG
+356 FGSVVAGG
-364 RYDDLAGAFINKKL
+364 RYDDLAGQFINKKL

-407 ADLLIVLPSEERREA
+407 ADLLIVLPSEERRED
-422 MLVTAQALRARGF
+422 MLVTAQALRKRGF

-461 WFPPFDEVGSHE
+461 WFPPFDAAGSHE

-479 GTQTKADI
+479 GTQTKADVA
-487 ETWKP
+487 TWKP

>member
-6 RPVSGFPEHLPEVR
+6 RPVSGFPEHLPEIR
-20 MEELQMLDRIRA
+20 MAEQHMLDRIRA

-38 FASIETPSVEVLE
+38 FASIETPSVEELE

-66 ERLQAPL
+66 ERLQADEAAG
-73 GENEEEVEEHENTSQ
+73 GES
-88 HDTRLGLHYDLT
+88 RLGLHYDLT

-110 FNELVFPF
+110 FNDLVFPF

-161 AAVAMQALDAIGVSG
+161 AAVAIQALEAIGVGG

-181 SNRKILNGFLLG
+181 SNRKIFQGALSSRVNP
-193 LEIPTELHIPIVRMI
+193 EQVVPIIRAI
-208 DAMPKIGTPETSKQL
+208 DGMPKVGRDQTVRLIQDIVGGLTGNVVANAIVKLADTRATGANELRQL
-223 LGILGDGRR
+223 TDEFEVDREEYSEGISELCSVMDHLKFLGI
-232 TQIDSGTQLPSESL
+232 
-246 RDQIAAATGRGETLE
+246 
-261 RLIATAGGVNE
+261 N
-272 EPPNVKAIVALASI
+272 
-286 KVPGSKLR
+286 
-294 SSVAPLNVHHPLF
+294 
-307 DEGLNE
+307 
-313 LAIVMDQ
+313 
-320 LRALGIENVVAD
+320 NVVAD

-343 GTVYEGRFDDNPG
+343 GTVYEGRFDDAPA
-356 FGSIVAGG
+356 FGSVVAGG

-399 IAATRRSP
+399 ITATRRSP

-422 MLVTAQALRARGF
+422 MLVTAQALRKRGF

-440 HAPQKIAKQMSYAEK
+440 HAPQKIGKQISYAEK

-461 WFPPFDEVGSHE
+461 WFPPFDDGSQHE
-473 VKDMTN
+473 VKDMAS
-479 GTQTKADI
+479 GVQTPAEI
-487 ETWKP
+487 ATWNP